1 MPVLQLPGTGAITQF
16 YGEYPT
22 NGPAYIDPAKEAVR
36 RDLVRLYG
44 NYQPAGHDG
53 VDQAAN
59 LNDPIYAPGDGTLIY
74 SGWETG
80 LPRWILDRIG
90 VGGVANDPPG
100 GPGGLV
106 TYFDIGEG
114 LFTYMAHQNET
125 LLDHMVGKFIKA
137 GTHVGRAG
145 TSGRSGGVHIHWAVI
160 DTNRITNYA
169 PYGRIDPM
177 QFVQKSAPKNLLIPG
192 VSGLFA

>member
-1 MPVLQLPGTGAITQF
+1 MGDPVF
-16 YGEYPT
+16 
-22 NGPAYIDPAKEAVR
+22 
-36 RDLVRLYG
+36 
-44 NYQPAGHDG
+44 
-53 VDQAAN
+53 
-59 LNDPIYAPGDGTLIY
+59 APGDGTLIY
-74 SGWETG
+74 SGWEIG

-114 LFTYMAHQNET
+114 LFTYMAHNSET
-125 LLDHMVGKFIKA
+125 LLDHRVGQFIPR
-137 GTHVGRAG
+137 GTLVARAG

-160 DTNRITNYA
+160 NTNAITNYP

-177 QFVQKSAPKNLLIPG
+177 QFVSKAAPAVELLIPS
-192 VSGLFA
+192 VQKLPRF